1 MTSASL
7 RGNGPD
13 GASVNTL
20 VVVEAIDSVWK
31 LHMVRDGDPV
41 TSTD

>member
-1 MTSASL
+1 MTSVSP
-7 RGNGPD
+7 RENGPD
-13 GASVNTL
+13 GASVSTL
-20 VVVEAIDSVWK
+20 VVVEAIDSDWK